1 MKQLRRNWRI
11 KQERLLLSV
20 YESYVPQAPLAD
32 FVQSFWS
39 YEEDT
44 PLHARERRLPDGSV
58 ELVINLRE
66 DVVQVYDRR
75 DTSKLQS
82 FRSGVISGPSSS
94 FFVIDTSCMASLIGV
109 SFKPG
114 GAAPFFPLPA
124 SELHNRHV
132 SLETLWGT
140 SAAEL
145 REQLLSVDATQAR
158 FTLLEESLLAHVSRP
173 LLWRPA
179 VAFALAEL
187 QTFTHTRT
195 ISEVIE
201 QTGLSARHF
210 IQIFDEAVGLTPK
223 QFYRVR
229 RFQEVLRLI
238 EKGGPI
244 RWTDVALAC
253 GYFDQAHFIHD
264 FRDFC
269 GLTPGTYLAQRGEFR
284 NHVPLSDQ
292 GSYFYNT
299 DHL

>member
-1 MKQLRRNWRI
+1 
-11 KQERLLLSV
+11 
-20 YESYVPQAPLAD
+20 
-32 FVQSFWS
+32 
-39 YEEDT
+39 
-44 PLHARERRLPDGSV
+44 
-58 ELVINLRE
+58 
-66 DVVQVYDRR
+66 
-75 DTSKLQS
+75 
-82 FRSGVISGPSSS
+82 
-94 FFVIDTSCMASLIGV
+94 MASLIGV

-299 DHL
+299 DHLLQI